1 MSHLPYHNMT
11 VLLNDTIFNSHKE
24 LIEKVVKDM
33 EGTPEKA
40 SELVKKYLDKT
51 ELKAK
56 KDPNRPKRPKS
67 GLLHFC
73 DDERASLIEKEKK
86 GLKKGQKFN
95 LGAVQKKLGEAWKK
109 LSDSKKQ
116 EYFSKTEKQKEDY
129 YDKISEYE
137 SSLDNN

>member
-67 GLLHFC
+67 GFLHFC
-73 DDERASLIEKEKK
+73 DDEFRMGWWDGSNEYNLDSKMKCQFHTSCTDHEKSLILNYL
-86 GLKKGQKFN
+86 LKKSN
-95 LGAVQKKLGEAWKK
+95 
-109 LSDSKKQ
+109 
-116 EYFSKTEKQKEDY
+116 
-129 YDKISEYE
+129 
-137 SSLDNN
+137 

>member
-67 GLLHFC
+67 GFLHFC
-73 DDERASLIEKEKK
+73 DDERANLIEKEKK
-86 GLKKGQKFN
+86 SLKKGQKFN
-95 LGAVQKKLGEAWKK
+95 LGVVQKKLGDAWKK

-116 EYFSKTEKQKEDY
+116 D
-129 YDKISEYE
+129 I
-137 SSLDNN
+137 L